1 MPSKWS
7 RALSLAVLGL
17 SVVPILALSTRSFES
32 DTFDDALGELEKD
45 AVRLLSSAL
54 KDSDGV
60 LEQITMN
67 YETYGNNP

>member
-17 SVVPILALSTRSFES
+17 GVVPILALNTRSFES
-32 DTFDDALGELEKD
+32 NAFDDALGELEKD
-45 AVRLLSSAL
+45 AVELLSSAL